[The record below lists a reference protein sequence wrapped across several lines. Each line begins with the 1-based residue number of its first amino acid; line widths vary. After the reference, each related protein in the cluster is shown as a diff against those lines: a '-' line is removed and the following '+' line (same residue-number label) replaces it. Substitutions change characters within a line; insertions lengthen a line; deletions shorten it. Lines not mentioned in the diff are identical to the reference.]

1 MLALALRLARTRL
14 TASLAVLVAVLG
26 GAAIVTGT
34 GVLAESGL
42 RSHLPVDRL
51 AGAEVVVSADQTVQP
66 SADLAVALPER
77 GSVPAALA
85 DELGELP
92 GVAAAVADVGFP
104 AAVLGTDG
112 DVVAT
117 TDPTTAGHGWSSL
130 GLLDDPE
137 VTGTPPT
144 GPQEVALDSAI
155 AAAAGVAPGD
165 TVRVVLAGRA
175 VDARLTAV
183 VPAGTGV
190 LVADDRAA
198 RLAGQ
203 TDTVDLIGLQ
213 VTGDVEAVAD
223 AVRPLLPAG
232 TIVSTGDARGD
243 VALPE
248 AAAARSLLVVLA
260 SSLMGVPLL
269 IVGFVVAGAL
279 AVSIGGQRR
288 ELALLRAV
296 GTTPR
301 QLRRLVAGQASVVAA
316 VALVP
321 GIALGYLLAGQ
332 FRRLLVHVGV
342 LPDALPLAVGPLPAL
357 AAAALLLLV
366 VQVAARCAAWRTS
379 REPVTQ
385 LLADSR
391 TGPRTPSPGRH
402 RTGLLLIA
410 AAVPLSVPPLLV
422 QSPIGAAST
431 SLAGIVAAIGLAL
444 AGPLLLR
451 RVTGRLARRLPAGTS
466 APAWLAV
473 ANLHGYALRS
483 AGAVTTLAMA
493 VVVALTYTFAQ
504 TTVIDA
510 TAEETRAGTVADAT
524 VTAPALG
531 GIPAGL
537 LGAVQAVPGVESV
550 APVSSTAVLWPMRVL
565 GEEELS
571 GGPALVLP
579 PTGAG
584 VLDLDVRDG
593 DLADLTG
600 ATVAVGSDAA
610 AARDVGIGDQV
621 QLILGDGAEVEA
633 RVVAVYDRELGF
645 GSVVLSAD
653 MAAGHTTGGLADSLL
668 VRTDGDPATD
678 RALAGLTD
686 RPGVTVSDGGVAGDR
701 PAAPPE
707 VWINLAVIGV
717 LLGYLLLGIA
727 NALVA
732 ATAQRRGEIAA
743 LRLTGTTPRQVRAMM
758 RREAALVS
766 GAAVAA
772 GVLVSVVPLALLGL
786 GFLDR
791 PWPSGPGWLLP
802 VTALVV
808 TGIAFL
814 AIEVPTRAALR
825 VAPADALATQ
835 G

>member
-1 MLALALRLARTRL
+1 MFALALRLARTRL
-14 TASLAVLVAVLG
+14 TASLAVFVAVLG

-51 AGAEVVVSADQTVQP
+51 AGAEVVVSADQTVRP

-77 GSVPAALA
+77 GRVPATLV
-85 DELGELP
+85 DELGRLP
-92 GVAAAVADVGFP
+92 GVDAAVADVGFP
-104 AAVLGTDG
+104 AAVLDAEG
-112 DVVAT
+112 DVVGTA
-117 TDPTTAGHGWSSL
+117 DPVTAGHGWSSV

-137 VTGTPPT
+137 VTGTAPT
-144 GPQEVALDSAI
+144 GPEEVAVDAAI
-155 AAAAGVAPGD
+155 AAAAGVGPGD
-165 TVRVVLAGRA
+165 PVRVVLAGRA
-175 VDARLTAV
+175 SDARISAV
-183 VPAGTGV
+183 VPAGAGV
-190 LVADDRAA
+190 LVDDDRAVQ
-198 RLAGQ
+198 LAGRP
-203 TDTVDLIGLQ
+203 DTVDLIGLQ
-213 VTGDVEAVAD
+213 VAGDAQAVAD

-243 VALPE
+243 VSLPE
-248 AAAARSLLVVLA
+248 VAAARSLLVVLA
-260 SSLMGVPLL
+260 SSLTGVPLL

-279 AVSIGGQRR
+279 TVSIGGQRR
-288 ELALLRAV
+288 ELALLRAI

-301 QLRRLVAGQASVVAA
+301 QLRRLVAGQAAVVAA

-332 FRRLLVHVGV
+332 FRRLLVQIGE
-342 LPDALPLAVGPLPAL
+342 LPDALPLTVGPLPAL

-366 VQVAARCAAWRTS
+366 VQVAARSATWRTS

-385 LLADSR
+385 LLAESR
-391 TGPRTPSPGRH
+391 TGPRTSSRGRY
-402 RTGLLLIA
+402 RAGLLLIA
-410 AAVPLSVPPLLV
+410 AALPLAVPPLLA

-431 SLAGIVAAIGLAL
+431 SLAGIVAAIGLAM
-444 AGPLLLR
+444 AGPTLLR
-451 RVTGRLARRLPAGTS
+451 RVTGGLARRLPAGTS
-466 APAWLAV
+466 APGWLAV
-473 ANLHGYALRS
+473 ANLHGYAMRS
-483 AGAVTTLAMA
+483 AGAITTLAMA
-493 VVVALTYTFAQ
+493 VVFVLTYTFAQ

-510 TAEETRAGTVADAT
+510 TTEETRAGTLADTT
-524 VTAPALG
+524 VVAPALG

-537 LGAVQAVPGVESV
+537 LGEVQAVPGVEAV
-550 APVSSTAVLWPMRVL
+550 APVSSTTVLWPERLL
-565 GEEELS
+565 GEEELTA
-571 GGPALVLP
+571 GPALVLP
-579 PTGAG
+579 PAGAA
-584 VLDLDVRDG
+584 VLDLGVREG

-600 ATVAVGSDAA
+600 ATVAVGSGGAR
-610 AARDVGIGDQV
+610 ARDVGLGDQV
-621 QLILGDGAEVEA
+621 QLTLGDGAPVAA

-645 GSVVLSAD
+645 GPVVLSAD
-653 MAAGHTTGGLADSLL
+653 LAAGHTTGGLADSLL

-686 RPGVTVSDGGVAGDR
+686 RPGVTVSGGGVAGDR

-732 ATAQRRGEIAA
+732 ATAQRRGEIAT
-743 LRLTGTTPRQVRAMM
+743 LRLTGTTPRQVRTMM

-772 GVLVSVVPLALLGL
+772 GVLVSAVPLALLGL
-786 GFLDR
+786 GFLGR

-808 TGIAFL
+808 IGIAFL
-814 AIEVPTRAALR
+814 AIELPTRSALR
-825 VAPADALATQ
+825 VPPGDALASQ